1 MALGGAVARIR
12 LPFFS
17 IGPRKS
23 LRHTNMAHRTVV
35 HCALRSAAS
44 GKHKHADSRAGLHVA
59 RKLEVHVPVG
69 CMDVGM
75 PQHRLVGL
83 RREVPPLIQ
92 LLQSP
97 EFRLEP
103 VTVSSP
109 PI

>member
-59 RKLEVHVPVG
+59 RKPEVDVPVG
-69 CMDVGM
+69 SIDTAMLR
-75 PQHRLVGL
+75 HRVVGL
-83 RREVPPLIQ
+83 
-92 LLQSP
+92 
-97 EFRLEP
+97 
-103 VTVSSP
+103 
-109 PI
+109 